1 MRVPVSRCKIR
12 AVYAVV
18 FATAGMLL
26 GSCGSVSEVEKS
38 SRDQAEAVS
47 QELAKLL
54 GKGEPRWSSVRVS
67 ERPWLGIEPVRSDER
82 ENLPAELQGA
92 DAVTLPLSDVE
103 SDEVLAS
110 RIEAAAKLEVR
121 LLGRASGESG
131 GAGFVGGLSDGW
143 TPSAGIWTGP
153 LGRLLDAWSAAGG
166 YEWRYLDGRVEVV
179 RRKTV
184 TFGINALAGSQN
196 YSAQTATRGRA
207 SGEGAAGSARQAL
220 STRAEFNPWPEIRGQ
235 LEQLVGADSELGVSA
250 ASATVTVTGTPAV
263 IGKVRGYLAHL
274 SRVVLRPLTISAH
287 VYVVRLQ
294 RETDYEVG
302 IAALIDRIF
311 GERLQIEIGTGSIA
325 VVRPPEGAAADT
337 DTFSATL
344 RALQS
349 VGTTS
354 RVLSA
359 DVPSLNGKPAQ
370 FYELLKT
377 AYLKEIS
384 TKTTETGSETTL
396 KPGEVSSGFGLSY
409 TARITAPDEVLVRLV
424 VSLRDR
430 PTFAVFG
437 TSQAQIQLPVYAD
450 RGVQATQRLRRG
462 ETLIVAG
469 FSDRV
474 GSTDEGGTFD
484 EKVPLPDGHRRASG
498 FRQEQVLLLTA
509 EVGEPL
515 GVSETS
521 ETEL

>member
-1 MRVPVSRCKIR
+1 MRVSVSSCKIR
-12 AVYAVV
+12 RVCAAIFAV
-18 FATAGMLL
+18 AGMLAS
-26 GSCGSVSEVEKS
+26 SCGPVSELEKS
-38 SRDQAEAVS
+38 SRDQAEEVS

-54 GKGEPRWSSVRVS
+54 GKGEPRWSSVHVS
-67 ERPWLGIEPVRSDER
+67 KRPWLGIEPVQR
-82 ENLPAELQGA
+82 EDREGLPPEFEGA
-92 DAVTLPLSDVE
+92 DAVTLPLSDIE
-103 SDEVLAS
+103 TDEVLAS

-121 LLGRASGESG
+121 LLGRASRETIGV
-131 GAGFVGGLSDGW
+131 GFVSKLSDGW
-143 TPSAGIWTGP
+143 TPAAGIWTGP
-153 LGRLLDAWSAAGG
+153 LGRLLDVWSAAGG
-166 YEWRYLDGRVEVV
+166 YEWRYLEGRVEVV

-196 YSAQTATRGRA
+196 YSAQTATRDRA

-235 LEQLVGADSELGVSA
+235 LEQLVGPDAELAVSSG
-250 ASATVTVTGTPAV
+250 SATVTVEGTPEV
-263 IGKVRGYLAHL
+263 IARVRGYLRHL

-294 RETDYEVG
+294 READYEVG

-311 GERLQIEIGTGSIA
+311 GERLQIDIGAGSIA
-325 VVRPPEGAAADT
+325 VVRPPDGAGGDT
-337 DTFSATL
+337 DTLSATL

-396 KPGEVSSGFGLSY
+396 KPGEVSSGFALSY

-424 VSLRDR
+424 ASLRDR

-469 FSDRV
+469 FTDRV
-474 GSTDEGGTFD
+474 GTSDLGGTFD

-498 FRQEQVLLLTA
+498 FRQEQVLLVTVD
-509 EVGEPL
+509 VGEPL
-515 GVSETS
+515 GLSETS

>member
-1 MRVPVSRCKIR
+1 MI
-12 AVYAVV
+12 
-18 FATAGMLL
+18 
-26 GSCGSVSEVEKS
+26 
-38 SRDQAEAVS
+38 
-47 QELAKLL
+47 
-54 GKGEPRWSSVRVS
+54 
-67 ERPWLGIEPVRSDER
+67 
-82 ENLPAELQGA
+82 
-92 DAVTLPLSDVE
+92 
-103 SDEVLAS
+103 
-110 RIEAAAKLEVR
+110 
-121 LLGRASGESG
+121 GR
-131 GAGFVGGLSDGW
+131 
-143 TPSAGIWTGP
+143 
-153 LGRLLDAWSAAGG
+153 
-166 YEWRYLDGRVEVV
+166 
-179 RRKTV
+179 
-184 TFGINALAGSQN
+184 
-196 YSAQTATRGRA
+196 
-207 SGEGAAGSARQAL
+207 
-220 STRAEFNPWPEIRGQ
+220 
-235 LEQLVGADSELGVSA
+235 
-250 ASATVTVTGTPAV
+250 
-263 IGKVRGYLAHL
+263 VRGYLRHL

-294 RETDYEVG
+294 READYEVG

-311 GERLQIEIGTGSIA
+311 GQRLQIDIGAGSIA

-396 KPGEVSSGFGLSY
+396 KPGEVSSGFALSY

-424 VSLRDR
+424 ASLRDR

-462 ETLIVAG
+462 ETLIVSG
-469 FSDRV
+469 FRDRV
-474 GSTDEGGTFD
+474 GSSDLGGTFD
-484 EKVPLPDGHRRASG
+484 EAVPLPDGHRRATG
-498 FRQEQVLLLTA
+498 FRQEQVLLVTVD
-509 EVGEPL
+509 VGEPL